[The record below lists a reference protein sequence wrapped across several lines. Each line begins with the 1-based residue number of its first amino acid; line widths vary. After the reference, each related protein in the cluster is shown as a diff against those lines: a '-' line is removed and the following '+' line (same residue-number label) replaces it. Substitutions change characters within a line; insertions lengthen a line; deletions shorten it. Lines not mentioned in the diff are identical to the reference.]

1 MVSRGTPAELDKF
14 VSSPETWAEGR
25 KETRVVVVDAT
36 ALWLKLRGEDKVL
49 VSEDERRGHE
59 ARKRLSK
66 AFKKLERNDPEQLKQ
81 FEEEK
86 AKFFEDLS
94 NQVGQIEA
102 SYSSAGDTYR
112 VTLINFSAVENWFD
126 PSRDP
131 KSVKGKSIL
140 LVPSKWHCRVSD
152 MDIENGVW
160 LRDVEYPTSEGEIR
174 QFEKGTSTRGLLGGW
189 VQALKQLNEDDQR
202 GTLENLEI
210 WGQPRAWTDELIA
223 VWTVEFI
230 RREHGRALVFA
241 DCLGSQ

>member
-1 MVSRGTPAELDKF
+1 MLVSRGTPAELDKF
-14 VSSPETWAEGR
+14 VSSPETWSESR

-36 ALWLKLRGEDKVL
+36 ALWLKLRGENKVL

-66 AFKKLERNDPEQLKQ
+66 AFKKLERHDPEQIQQ

-86 AKFFEDLS
+86 AKFFEDHS
-94 NQVGQIEA
+94 NQVEQVEA
-102 SYSSAGDTYR
+102 SYSSAGDKYR
-112 VTLINFSAVENWFD
+112 ITLINISAVEGWFD

-174 QFEKGTSTRGLLGGW
+174 KFEKGTSTRGLLG
-189 VQALKQLNEDDQR
+189 
-202 GTLENLEI
+202 
-210 WGQPRAWTDELIA
+210 
-223 VWTVEFI
+223 
-230 RREHGRALVFA
+230 
-241 DCLGSQ
+241 